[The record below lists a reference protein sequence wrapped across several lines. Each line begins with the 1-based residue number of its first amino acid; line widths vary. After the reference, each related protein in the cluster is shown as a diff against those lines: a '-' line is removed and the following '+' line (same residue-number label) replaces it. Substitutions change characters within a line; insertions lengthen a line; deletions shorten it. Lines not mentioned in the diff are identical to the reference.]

1 MMGPGFGAMPGYM
14 SGYQPWMMFGSL
26 VFWALL
32 AGLAVYLVVRL
43 TRPSVKRTDARAILD
58 ERLARGEIDPE
69 EYRSRL
75 AVLGS

>member
-14 SGYQPWMMFGSL
+14 SGYQPWMMFGCGSR
-26 VFWALL
+26 AR
-32 AGLAVYLVVRL
+32 G
-43 TRPSVKRTDARAILD
+43 VKRTDARAILD

>member
-1 MMGPGFGAMPGYM
+1 MVGILKRL
-14 SGYQPWMMFGSL
+14 L
-26 VFWALL
+26 VGRPLSSAQMEEQKIPKTI
-32 AGLAVYLVVRL
+32 ALAVYLVVRL